1 MVGSHVLLHPGVLV
15 CFMALLPPSRVLLL
29 AVVAVCWSQV
39 VIWVKGAA
47 VWELEQSPLHHP
59 AKPMGQSSLLQKSWG
74 CWLTEQ
80 FGPSTGEGDWRVS
93 TLKHL
98 ESQLDDS

>member
-1 MVGSHVLLHPGVLV
+1 MMGSQVLLHPCVLM

-47 VWELEQSPLHHP
+47 VWELEQSPLIYMSCNACQP
-59 AKPMGQSSLLQKSWG
+59 W
-74 CWLTEQ
+74 T
-80 FGPSTGEGDWRVS
+80 
-93 TLKHL
+93 HL
-98 ESQLDDS
+98 